1 MKKVYSDVIQFR
13 GNHYDF
19 GRMQGE
25 LLKKSPILPNRKK
38 QWGKD
43 SLNFI
48 IDVKKYYDI
57 IMQFAPNIWDEING
71 LADSLEMSML
81 DAVKDFGGYYLQFRR
96 SGCSIF
102 TTESF
107 MLADVVVRFLQRS
120 VLWYEI
126 MIIIPILMKD
136 DLFCLNRQMV
146 VMQPLGRQCKL
157 PAGQMG

>member
-13 GNHYDF
+13 GNHYEF

-71 LADSLEMSML
+71 LADRLEMSML

-96 SGCSIF
+96 RDRKSTRLNSSHVAI
-102 TTESF
+102 SY
-107 MLADVVVRFLQRS
+107 AV
-120 VLWYEI
+120 
-126 MIIIPILMKD
+126 
-136 DLFCLNRQMV
+136 FCLKKKRT
-146 VMQPLGRQCKL
+146 R
-157 PAGQMG
+157 